1 MVKQQETLDGR
12 YLSMSTGATTR
23 HVKAG
28 LYDEDFY
35 AWAMKTAGLLRQ
47 RRFAEID
54 IVHLAE
60 ELEDMGKRE
69 RRALESYPRNVM
81 LYLLKWRYQPEK
93 RGASWRQ
100 SIRNG
105 RIEIQKLLR
114 DSPSLSGD
122 MPRMLEGE
130 YAAARAD
137 AVDETGLSE
146 ETFPLD
152 CPFSVEQVLEVGFW
166 PD

>member
-1 MVKQQETLDGR
+1 
-12 YLSMSTGATTR
+12 MSTAATTR
-23 HVKAG
+23 HSELC

-35 AWAMKTAGLLRQ
+35 AWTMMTAALLRQ
-47 RRFAEID
+47 RRFAEVD
-54 IVHLAE
+54 IAHLAE

-69 RRALESYPRNVM
+69 RRALESHLRNVT
-81 LYLLKWRYQPEK
+81 LHLLKWRSQSEK

-114 DSPSLSGD
+114 DSPSLTGYI
-122 MPRMLEGE
+122 PQMLEDE
-130 YAAARAD
+130 YVAARAD
-137 AVDETGLSE
+137 AIDETGLSGE
-146 ETFPLD
+146 IFPIH
-152 CPFSVEQVLEVGFW
+152 CPFTVEQVMDSEFW

>member
-1 MVKQQETLDGR
+1 M
-12 YLSMSTGATTR
+12 
-23 HVKAG
+23 KAD

-35 AWAMKTAGLLRQ
+35 AWAMMTAALLRQ

-54 IVHLAE
+54 IAHLAE

-69 RRALESYPRNVM
+69 RRALESYLRNVT
-81 LYLLKWRYQPEK
+81 LHLLKWRYQPEK
-93 RGASWRQ
+93 RGTSWRQ

-114 DSPSLSGD
+114 DSPSLLREVSQ
-122 MPRMLEGE
+122 MLTGE
-130 YAAARAD
+130 YSAARAD

-146 ETFPLD
+146 ETLPPD
-152 CPFSVEQVLEVGFW
+152 CPFSAEQVLDVGFW
-166 PD
+166 PDDGN

>member
-1 MVKQQETLDGR
+1 
-12 YLSMSTGATTR
+12 MSTAATTR

-35 AWAMKTAGLLRQ
+35 AWAMRTAGLLRQ
-47 RRFAEID
+47 RRFTEID
-54 IVHLAE
+54 IAHLAE
-60 ELEDMGKRE
+60 ELEDIGKRE
-69 RRALESYPRNVM
+69 RRALESYLRNVT
-81 LYLLKWRYQPEK
+81 LHLLKWRYQPEK

-114 DSPSLSGD
+114 DSPSLSEEVSQ
-122 MPRMLEGE
+122 MLADE

-152 CPFSVEQVLEVGFW
+152 CPFSIEQVLDIGFW
-166 PD
+166 PDDWN

>member
-1 MVKQQETLDGR
+1 
-12 YLSMSTGATTR
+12 MSTAATTR

-35 AWAMKTAGLLRQ
+35 AWAMRTAGLLRQ
-47 RRFAEID
+47 RRFTEID
-54 IVHLAE
+54 IAHLAE
-60 ELEDMGKRE
+60 ELEDIGKRE
-69 RRALESYPRNVM
+69 RRALESYLRNVT
-81 LYLLKWRYQPEK
+81 LHLLKWRYQPEK

-114 DSPSLSGD
+114 DSPSLSEEVSQ
-122 MPRMLEGE
+122 MLADE

-152 CPFSVEQVLEVGFW
+152 CPFSIEQVLDIGFW
-166 PD
+166 PDDGN

>member
-1 MVKQQETLDGR
+1 
-12 YLSMSTGATTR
+12 MSTAATKL
-23 HVKAG
+23 HSELC

-35 AWAMKTAGLLRQ
+35 AWTMMTAVLLRQ
-47 RRFAEID
+47 RRFAEVD

-69 RRALESYPRNVM
+69 RRALESHLRNVT
-81 LYLLKWRYQPEK
+81 LHLLKWRSQSEK

-100 SIRNG
+100 STRNG

-114 DSPSLSGD
+114 DSPSLTGYI
-122 MPRMLEGE
+122 PQMLEDE
-130 YAAARAD
+130 YVAARAD
-137 AVDETGLSE
+137 AIDETELSE
-146 ETFPLD
+146 ETFPSH
-152 CPFSVEQVLEVGFW
+152 CPFTVEQVMDSEFW

>member
-1 MVKQQETLDGR
+1 
-12 YLSMSTGATTR
+12 MSTAATPHR
-23 HVKAG
+23 VKAG

-35 AWAMKTAGLLRQ
+35 AWAMKTASLLRQ

-69 RRALESYPRNVM
+69 RRVLESYIRNVT

-105 RIEIQKLLR
+105 RIKIQKLLR
-114 DSPSLSGD
+114 DSPSLSGEVSQ
-122 MPRMLEGE
+122 MLADE
-130 YAAARAD
+130 YLAARAD
-137 AVDETGLSE
+137 AVDETGLNE
-146 ETFPLD
+146 EIFPLD
-152 CPFSVEQVLEVGFW
+152 CPFSVEQILDVGFG
-166 PD
+166 PDGAN